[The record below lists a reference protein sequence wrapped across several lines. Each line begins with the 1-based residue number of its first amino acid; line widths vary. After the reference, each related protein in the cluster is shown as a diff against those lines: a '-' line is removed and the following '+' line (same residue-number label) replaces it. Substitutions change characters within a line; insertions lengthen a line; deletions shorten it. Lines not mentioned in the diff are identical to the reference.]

1 MPLEAA
7 FAALTIGDG
16 VARGVVRRAHAL
28 RLCEGHFPGEPIV
41 PGAQLAGL
49 MAELA
54 AALVAPTAAL
64 AALERCVFTARVTPE
79 DEIVVS
85 ARRVAATRVDAEVR
99 RRGASAA
106 RATLRFRT
114 EA

>member
-1 MPLEAA
+1 MPHEAP
-7 FAALTIGDG
+7 FAEVTIAESA
-16 VARGVVRRAHAL
+16 ARGIVDRTHAR

-64 AALERCVFTARVTPE
+64 AALERCVFLARVTPA

-85 ARRVAATRVDAEVR
+85 ARRVAAMRVTAEVR
-99 RRGASAA
+99 HRGTCAA

-114 EA
+114 DA

>member
-28 RLCEGHFPGEPIV
+28 RLCEGHFPGEPVV
-41 PGAQLAGL
+41 PGAYLAGL

-54 AALVAPTAAL
+54 ASLLPPGALL
-64 AALERCVFTARVTPE
+64 AALERCVFRARVTPE

-85 ARRVAATRVDAEVR
+85 ARRAAATRVDAEVGW
-99 RRGASAA
+99 RGVCAA

-114 EA
+114 DA

>member
-1 MPLEAA
+1 MPLAAA

-16 VARGVVRRAHAL
+16 VARGVVRRAHARL
-28 RLCEGHFPGEPIV
+28 LCEGHFPGEPIV
-41 PGAQLAGL
+41 PGAHLVGL

-54 AALVAPTAAL
+54 ASLLPPGALL
-64 AALERCVFTARVTPE
+64 AALERCVFRARVTPE

-85 ARRVAATRVDAEVR
+85 ARRAASSRVDAEVGW
-99 RRGASAA
+99 RGVCAA

-114 EA
+114 DA

>member
-41 PGAQLAGL
+41 PGAHLAGL

-54 AALVAPTAAL
+54 AALVAPTAVL
-64 AALERCVFTARVTPE
+64 AALERCAFLTCVTPE

-85 ARRVAATRVDAEVR
+85 ARRVAATRVEAEVR
-99 RRGASAA
+99 RRGACAA
-106 RATLRFRT
+106 RATLRFWT
-114 EA
+114 DA

>member
-1 MPLEAA
+1 MPREAA
-7 FAALTIGDG
+7 FTEVTIGDG
-16 VARGVVRRAHAL
+16 TARGVVCRTHAR

-41 PGAQLAGL
+41 PGAHLAGL

-54 AALVAPTAAL
+54 AALVAPTAVL
-64 AALERCVFTARVTPE
+64 AALERCAFLTCVTPE

-85 ARRVAATRVDAEVR
+85 ARRVAATRVEAEVR

-106 RATLRFRT
+106 RATLRFWT
-114 EA
+114 DA